1 MRIQLKDWKVSN
13 LNLSLLDENVR
24 RDENYFDLES
34 GNYFSEDKEDSIF
47 GVRFNLTINDKL
59 FDLVV
64 EAIFHFEVL
73 DEKITEDFKLS
84 SFPKVN
90 APAIAFP
97 YLRAFISNL
106 TLQSGLEPIIL
117 PSINFVQLANKESNN
132 EREDSL

>member
-13 LNLSLLDENVR
+13 LNFALLDENIKR
-24 RDENYFDLES
+24 ETNSFDLES
-34 GNYFSEDKEDSIF
+34 GSYFSEDKSSNVF
-47 GVRFNLTINDKL
+47 GVGFKLTINDKL

-64 EAIFHFEVL
+64 EAVFHFEL
-73 DEKITEDFKLS
+73 LEEAITDEFKLS

-106 TLQSGLEPIIL
+106 TLQSGLEPVIL
-117 PSINFVQLANKESNN
+117 PSINFVQLAKK
-132 EREDSL
+132 DSI